1 MSSKSPWNAFSSLF
15 VKPPEAPVY
24 TPEPEPEPEPEVA
37 PLLNTSGS
45 PEIVEGRP
53 YADIYTGAGVPA
65 STFPVEKLLAVIEG
79 LANMSPDQIRMV
91 IAAMDAADST
101 WVIEDPV
108 HDAQNKIV
116 VLQSEQARLSST
128 VKAIEAQG
136 QAEAAT
142 EDEELLAMSADIK
155 SQIEALQAKLQAAI
169 LETTQAKTQ
178 IETYTRSSKEAAL
191 RETARLESEVRRLN
205 RVPNTFG
212 GKI

>member
-1 MSSKSPWNAFSSLF
+1 MSSKSPWNAFSALF

-24 TPEPEPEPEPEVA
+24 TPEPELEAEPEPEPI
-37 PLLNTSGS
+37 LNTSGS

-53 YADIYTGAGVPA
+53 YADIYVAANVPTSA
-65 STFPVEKLLAVIEG
+65 FPVEKLLAVIEG

-91 IAAMDAADST
+91 IAAMDAADSS

-108 HDAQNKIV
+108 TDAQNKIV

-128 VKAIEAQG
+128 IKAIEAQG

-142 EDEELLAMSADIK
+142 EDEDLLAMSADIK
-155 SQIEALQAKLQAAI
+155 SQIETLQADLQAAI

-178 IETYTRSSKEAAL
+178 IETYTRSSKEAAA